1 MRRRRYSAEF
11 TISISLVDG
20 MDGGGEEATI
30 LQVIIITVMSDWYA
44 KIAV

>member
-30 LQVIIITVMSDWYA
+30 IITVMSDWYA